1 MTKTVKRLHLE
12 QRGDIKAEELGDSIP
27 QAGGVV
33 RDGELEDLRSITQRE
48 HVIRDRCLA
57 KRLQATNQQLVGRHQ
72 NVEAE
77 IVTAV
82 GVDQLQGV

>member
-33 RDGELEDLRSITQRE
+33 RDGELQDVGGVLQSH
-48 HVIRDRCLA
+48 HVIGDGDLA
-57 KRLQATNQQLVGRHQ
+57 EGF
-72 NVEAE
+72 
-77 IVTAV
+77 
-82 GVDQLQGV
+82 